1 VISHVSKL
9 LNYIRKSVLDTEMV
23 FNSVGFRLPAKHHA
37 TRWNSTYFIMLSKF
51 VQAIDKDPI
60 LCSRRN
66 AVKKHGNLT
75 AFQIVVLR
83 ELVAILKPFVTAS
96 DDFQADFAIIDR
108 DVDR

>member
-9 LNYIRKSVLDTEMV
+9 VNYIRKSVLDTEIV
-23 FNSVGFRLPAKHHA
+23 FNAVGFHLPAKNA
-37 TRWNSTYFIMLSKF
+37 TRWNSTFFVLSKF
-51 VQAIDKDPI
+51 LQAIDKDST
-60 LCSRRN
+60 LCSRLN

-96 DDFQADFAIIDR
+96 DDFQADFETI
-108 DVDR
+108 